1 MNSITFRDC
10 IEELTNTTN
19 IEIYMIHLERAV
31 ERLSLITNLECNL
44 KTNLHTFPAADGH
57 KLIQDGHP
65 TTCQQ
70 RGPPAYRGAGDIGCT
85 VSHVNICRDALLKGY
100 DYIVIFEDDCEF
112 ITDVNTLHRYLK
124 EFINLNLEWDL
135 FLLGWDPQVYSN
147 ISNNFSKVSR
157 FNCTHAVILN
167 KTFMQNLVR
176 TYDKYYNNN
185 TALSIDTTYSN
196 VIEENNLN
204 AYGFSASYGFFIQKQ
219 GIYSYIVER
228 VR

>member
-10 IEELTNTTN
+10 IEELTKTKN
-19 IEIYMIHLERAV
+19 IEIYTIHLERAT
-31 ERLSLITNLECNL
+31 ERLSLITNLESNL
-44 KTNLHTFPAADGH
+44 KTKLHTFSAADGY

-112 ITDVNTLHRYLK
+112 ITDINTLHTYLK
-124 EFINLNLEWDL
+124 EFINLKLEWDL
-135 FLLGWDPQVYSN
+135 FLLGWDPVTHSN

-167 KTFMQNLVR
+167 KTFMQKLVS
-176 TYDKYYNNN
+176 TYDKYYHNN
-185 TALSIDTTYSN
+185 TTLSIDTTYSN

-204 AYGFSASYGFFIQKQ
+204 TYGFKNNNGFFIQKQ
-219 GIYSYIVER
+219 GIYSYIVEK